1 MYYRGLNQIHVKEVK
16 TGTGNIRTEARIFST
31 ILRKNIPLRFV
42 SYNTKSVD
50 HNLDVYI
57 LLKDT

>member
-1 MYYRGLNQIHVKEVK
+1 MYCRGLNQILVKEVK
-16 TGTGNIRTEARIFST
+16 TGTGNIRTEARIFT

-42 SYNTKSVD
+42 SYNTKSLD

>member
-1 MYYRGLNQIHVKEVK
+1 MYCRGLNQIHVKEVK
-16 TGTGNIRTEARIFST
+16 TGTGNIRTEATIFT

>member
-16 TGTGNIRTEARIFST
+16 TGTGNIRTEARIFT

>member
-1 MYYRGLNQIHVKEVK
+1 MYCRGLNQILVKEVK
-16 TGTGNIRTEARIFST
+16 TGTGNIRTEARIFT

>member
-1 MYYRGLNQIHVKEVK
+1 MYCRGLNQIHVKEVK
-16 TGTGNIRTEARIFST
+16 TGTSNIRTGARIFI

-42 SYNTKSVD
+42 SYNTKSLD

>member
-1 MYYRGLNQIHVKEVK
+1 MYCRGLNQIHVKEVK
-16 TGTGNIRTEARIFST
+16 TGIGNIRTEARIFT

-42 SYNTKSVD
+42 SYNTKSLD